1 MSRELCFLKK
11 NKGDSM
17 AAIKLD
23 EDYKSVV
30 DVLPANDGKFYDV
43 MVILYGTSCEGSYNY
58 YRGTYQNGVFFVDGG
73 MYDKEKDFICLWKQK
88 KVIAWKPLETVTKE
102 QLNEFCKKAGV
113 K

>member
-1 MSRELCFLKK
+1 
-11 NKGDSM
+11 M

-43 MVILYGTSCEGSYNY
+43 MVILYGVSIEGGYNY
-58 YRGTYQNGVFFVDGG
+58 YRGTYQNGFFFVDGG
-73 MYDKEKDFICLWKQK
+73 MYDKEKDFICSWTQK
-88 KVIAWKPLETVTKE
+88 KVIAWKPLEKCTSK
-102 QLNEFCKKAGV
+102 QIFEFCKKAGV